1 MASKAILPR
10 RRRRALLFGTLGLG
24 LLGLC
29 LTRVQARW
37 LSSYP
42 HAPAACLAL
51 WLPGLCIAFVR
62 PQAMCHCTLWR
73 CPPPPPPPPPPL
85 QGLLPLQC
93 SGQGG
98 ASTQQHAPASVAQ
111 HAPAS
116 TSAPDKLLVVVIA
129 AGDKPVYSVQ
139 RGLWRL
145 IRERVRAAGV
155 HIYLVGLEPN
165 ITQPVAADDG
175 ALLFPGVNSLIP
187 GVLEATVR
195 ALEHVH
201 QHRLPGSAAP
211 FVLRSNVSTF
221 WNFWRLLA

>member
-1 MASKAILPR
+1 M
-10 RRRRALLFGTLGLG
+10 
-24 LLGLC
+24 
-29 LTRVQARW
+29 
-37 LSSYP
+37 
-42 HAPAACLAL
+42 
-51 WLPGLCIAFVR
+51 
-62 PQAMCHCTLWR
+62 
-73 CPPPPPPPPPPL
+73 
-85 QGLLPLQC
+85 LPLQC

-221 WNFWRLLA
+221 WNFWRLLAWLADKPTQARWGHVPCAALLGACTPGGRICVLHARAALLREASRRRGA

>member
-73 CPPPPPPPPPPL
+73 CPP
-85 QGLLPLQC
+85 
-93 SGQGG
+93 
-98 ASTQQHAPASVAQ
+98 
-111 HAPAS
+111 
-116 TSAPDKLLVVVIA
+116 
-129 AGDKPVYSVQ
+129 
-139 RGLWRL
+139 